1 MNIRNS
7 CVGGVNGGEKKEKKN
22 MPDLCHSQMH
32 ACSFAYVHNFAIGR
46 QDKHET
52 VQSLKSKGINSRLS
66 VDPRKREKRND
77 KEEKKEKKG
86 EEYSGSLEV
95 RVQRLVTALI
105 SFVLNRTVFSTP
117 GRALISFN

>member
-1 MNIRNS
+1 MS
-7 CVGGVNGGEKKEKKN
+7 
-22 MPDLCHSQMH
+22 DLCHSQMH

-52 VQSLKSKGINSRLS
+52 VQSLKSKEIFSFVRDS
-66 VDPRKREKRND
+66 RKRED
-77 KEEKKEKKG
+77 EMIKKKGGG

-105 SFVLNRTVFSTP
+105 SFVLNRTVFNSWSRP
-117 GRALISFN
+117 YLV

>member
-1 MNIRNS
+1 
-7 CVGGVNGGEKKEKKN
+7 

-52 VQSLKSKGINSRLS
+52 VQSLKS
-66 VDPRKREKRND
+66 EKRND
-77 KEEKKEKKG
+77 KEKKKEKKG

>member
-1 MNIRNS
+1 
-7 CVGGVNGGEKKEKKN
+7 

-77 KEEKKEKKG
+77 KEKKG